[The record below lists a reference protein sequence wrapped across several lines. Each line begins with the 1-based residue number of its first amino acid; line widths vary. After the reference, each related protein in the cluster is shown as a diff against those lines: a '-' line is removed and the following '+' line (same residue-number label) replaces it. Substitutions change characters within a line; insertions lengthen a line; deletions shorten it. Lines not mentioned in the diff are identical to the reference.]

1 MTNVLLISETYLKQ
15 FSPIAANVSNE
26 PLTVA
31 IKKAQE
37 RYIKPILGKSL
48 YDKML
53 NDIAAANSVTGL
65 TTNYRLLLDDYITP
79 ALTEYS
85 LYESI
90 IPLTFKMQNKGIGV
104 RNDAYQDS
112 IGLEEVKFLRM
123 EIKNNAEYYQERL
136 IKYLANNTQLFP
148 EYFIYTND
156 ENPDSSTG
164 AYTSGIY
171 FKRKRRVNPANPFTF
186 REGEDY
192 NKFNY

>member
-15 FSPIAANVSNE
+15 FSPIAANVGNE

-37 RYIKPILGKSL
+37 RYIKPVLGKSL

-79 ALTEYS
+79 SLTEYS

-112 IGLEEVKFLRM
+112 IGLEEVKYLRM

-136 IKYLANNTQLFP
+136 IKYLANNSELFP
-148 EYFIYTND
+148 EYFIYTDD
-156 ENPDSSTG
+156 ENPDSNTG
-164 AYTSGIY
+164 AYSSGIY

-186 REGEDY
+186 IEGETY
-192 NKFNY
+192 KKFNY